1 MAFKLKN
8 KAELFG
14 YDEELSE
21 FGKPVFEKNLDPGVI
36 AEANIDGTIFIS
48 KHASRAEQKGS
59 IAEEHEHL
67 NQFKRN
73 ELHYDNN
80 SVTWK
85 KDTKSPSRVY
95 ERIGNM
101 IVDPK
106 TGKGAKEGAD
116 GFEWENKAKNT

>member
-1 MAFKLKN
+1 MAFKLK
-8 KAELFG
+8 AQGELLG

-21 FGKPVFEKNLDPGVI
+21 FGKPVFEKKLDPGVI
-36 AEANIDGTIFIS
+36 AEANIDGTIFVS
-48 KHASRAEQKGS
+48 KDATRKEQKGS
-59 IAEEHEHL
+59 IAEEHKHL

-95 ERIGNM
+95 ERIGSM
-101 IVDPK
+101 IVDKK
-106 TGKGAKEGAD
+106 TGQKAPEGAY
-116 GFEWENKAKNT
+116 GWEWETQAKS

>member
-21 FGKPVFEKNLDPGVI
+21 FGKPVFEKDLDPGVI

-48 KHASRAEQKGS
+48 KHASRAQQKGS
-59 IAEEHEHL
+59 IPEEHEHL

-106 TGKGAKEGAD
+106 TG
-116 GFEWENKAKNT
+116 